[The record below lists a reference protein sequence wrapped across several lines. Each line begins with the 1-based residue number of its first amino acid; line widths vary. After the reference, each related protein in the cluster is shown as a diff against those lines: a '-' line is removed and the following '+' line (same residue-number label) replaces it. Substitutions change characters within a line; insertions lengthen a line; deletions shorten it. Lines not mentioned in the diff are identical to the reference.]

1 MTFLKKFRKA
11 GRGGRKNKISGLDS
25 LEELS
30 IPTNFICPITLDLM
44 KDPVTLSTGITYDR
58 ESIERWLEAGSK
70 TCPVTNQALTTA
82 ARDLIIPN
90 HAIRKMIQGWCVEN
104 KSHGVERIPTPR
116 IPVSPSQVSDIC
128 ARMEGAAQRG
138 DDVKCA
144 EFLERIKV
152 WGKESERNKKCIREN
167 GGGGALAACFEIFAG
182 FSGAKHADLLKDL
195 LSVLT
200 WMFPVGEEGRSKL
213 GAKTSLR
220 CMAWFLNGE
229 DLSATQNALIV
240 LKELLHLDQNYAN
253 ALLETNQDI
262 PQALFNAVKV
272 PICPSD
278 KTTTKASLTVMY
290 HMITSQPNGKT
301 VISNLLSAGLLSVL
315 LEILVDADKNIC
327 QTALAVLDGICS
339 TQEGREKACNHPLT
353 MPLLVKKIMRVSEVG
368 TELCISTIW
377 KLCKGED
384 ERAAI
389 EALELGAFQKLLVVL
404 QVGCGEKAKEKATEL
419 LKLMN
424 LYKDRVE
431 CLDSSTGF
439 KYLKRSY

>member
-1 MTFLKKFRKA
+1 MTFLKKFGKAA
-11 GRGGRKNKISGLDS
+11 GRGGRKKKISGVGS
-25 LEELS
+25 LGELT

-70 TCPVTNQALTTA
+70 TCPVTNQGLTTA
-82 ARDLIIPN
+82 RDLIPN

-116 IPVSPSQVSDIC
+116 IPVSPSQVSEVC
-128 ARMEGAAQRG
+128 ARMEGAAERG
-138 DDVKCA
+138 DDAKCA
-144 EFLERIKV
+144 ELLERIKV
-152 WGKESERNKKCIREN
+152 WGKESERNKKCLREN
-167 GGGGALAACFEIFAG
+167 GAGGALAACFEFFAG
-182 FSGAKHADLLKDL
+182 VPGAKHADLLKDL

-200 WMFPVGEEGRSKL
+200 WMFPVVGEEGRSKL
-213 GAKTSLR
+213 GSKTSLR

-253 ALLETNQDI
+253 ALLETNQEI

-290 HMITSQPNGKT
+290 HMITSQPNGKK
-301 VISNLLSAGLLSVL
+301 VISKLLDAGLVSVL
-315 LEILVDADKNIC
+315 LEILVDADKNVC
-327 QTALAVLDGICS
+327 QTALAVLDGVCS
-339 TQEGREKACNHPLT
+339 SQEGREKACSHPLT

-368 TELCISTIW
+368 TELCISAIW

-404 QVGCGEKAKEKATEL
+404 QVGCGEKAKERATEL

>member
-25 LEELS
+25 LEELT

-278 KTTTKASLTVMY
+278 KTTTKASLTVIY

-327 QTALAVLDGICS
+327 QTALA
-339 TQEGREKACNHPLT
+339 
-353 MPLLVKKIMRVSEVG
+353 KKIMRVSEVG